1 MGAMKQFQQR
11 RRRHTLGRWISPGWL
26 VPAVSWLCAW
36 SPIAPA
42 QDAAPPGNPGTLQI
56 RLQAEISRPQFA
68 ASAWGIQVVSL
79 KTGQTLFEHNAQ
91 KLLKP
96 ASNAKLYTGALALDR
111 LGPDYQI
118 KTSLYASA
126 RPDAAGVLK
135 GDLIVYGRGDPSF
148 AARFNNGDHQKSLE
162 PLVAALEAAGVK
174 RVEGDLVG
182 DASYFHG
189 PPFGAS
195 WNWDDL
201 QYYYGAEVS
210 ALTVED
216 NVVDLV
222 FKPGSSV
229 GEPCS
234 FTASPVTTFLTFV
247 NHTKTGAKDSPR
259 KIDLYRPLGENV
271 VFVSGQSPLGGS
283 NHIDAVTVH
292 DPALWFV
299 TLLKEALARRGISIS
314 GKLRSSDWLAREKD
328 PADFSKLGELG
339 SVVSRPLR
347 EILAKMMKPSQ
358 NLYAQLLLLQV
369 GAWSATAEKSV
380 PTSRRDGATATARS
394 LTNQR
399 SPAASSAPA
408 VAEKTTEDLGLAEMQ
423 KFLSEVGLKKNEI
436 LLEEG
441 SGLSRGCLL
450 TPHATVELLRFMSR
464 HRYADIYRDALPV
477 AGGDGSLRSR
487 LKQTKAAGNVRAKTG
502 SLRYVDTLSGYVTT
516 AAGEPLAFSIMLNNY
531 PGSGNSGRVAID
543 SLVKLLAEYQGGTG
557 RKAK

>member
-1 MGAMKQFQQR
+1 MGGMKQFLQCHR
-11 RRRHTLGRWISPGWL
+11 SRAFGRWVSLGRL
-26 VPAVSWLCAW
+26 VVAVSLPSAG
-36 SPIAPA
+36 SRITPA
-42 QDAAPPGNPGTLQI
+42 QDVPPPENPGTLQI
-56 RLQAEISRPQFA
+56 RLHAEISRPQFA
-68 ASAWGIQVVSL
+68 ASAWGIKVVSL
-79 KTGQTLFEHNAQ
+79 KTGQTLFEHNSH

-111 LGPDYQI
+111 LGPDYRI
-118 KTSLYASA
+118 KTSLYASTK
-126 RPDAAGVLK
+126 PDAAGVLN
-135 GDLIVYGRGDPSF
+135 GDLIVFGRGDPSF
-148 AARFNNGDHQKSLE
+148 AARFNNGDPKKSLE
-162 PLVAALEAAGVK
+162 PMVAAIESAGVK

-222 FKPGSSV
+222 FKPGLSL
-229 GEPCS
+229 GEPCP
-234 FTASPVTTFLTFV
+234 FTASPVTTFPTFV
-247 NHTKTGAKDSPR
+247 NRTKTAAKDRPR
-259 KIDLYRPLGENV
+259 KIDLYRPVGENV
-271 VFVSGQSPLGGS
+271 VIVTGQLPLGGS

-292 DPALWFV
+292 DPAAWFV

-314 GKLRSSDWLAREKD
+314 GKVRSMDWLVREKD
-328 PADFSKLGELG
+328 PADFSKRVELG
-339 SVVSRPLR
+339 SVASRPLR
-347 EILAKMMKPSQ
+347 EILAKMLKPSQ

-369 GAWSATAEKSV
+369 GAWSVAAERSG
-380 PTSRRDGATATARS
+380 PTSRRDGETAPAGNS
-394 LTNQR
+394 TNQR
-399 SPAASSAPA
+399 NPAAPSAPA
-408 VAEKTTEDLGLAEMQ
+408 VAGKTTEDLGLVEMQ
-423 KFLSEVGLKKNEI
+423 KFLSEVGLKKNEV

-477 AGGDGSLRSR
+477 AGVDGSLRSR

-516 AAGEPLAFSIMLNNY
+516 GAGEPLAFSIMLNNY
-531 PGSGNSGRVAID
+531 PGSGNSGRAAID
-543 SLVKLLAEYQGGTG
+543 SLVKLLADYPGGVVKKTD
-557 RKAK
+557 